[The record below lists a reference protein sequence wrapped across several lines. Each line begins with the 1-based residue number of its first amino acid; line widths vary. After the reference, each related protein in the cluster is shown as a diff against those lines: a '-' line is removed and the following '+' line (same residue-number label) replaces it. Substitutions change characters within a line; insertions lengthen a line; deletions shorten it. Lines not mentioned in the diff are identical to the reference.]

1 MSEYF
6 FLTNVGNEI
15 VNTINISRFTSNRRS
30 LSNNE
35 VDFKVGIYI
44 QKNDSVEWQK
54 IDELKFNN
62 SNNIKLSSSDYNLA
76 LGQLAVVIPCSIEFD
91 LEDTYDV
98 LPSPISRKIDFS
110 PVAER
115 AAIYF
120 KKEKAFSSYQG
131 EFPYQ
136 MSRIKGSF
144 LTFDPLIKNR
154 NESIKTKMVLINI
167 HSKKLNEKEL
177 FTLNIAD
184 STTKE
189 VLQSASYVHNSACVL
204 DVKSTHMNEL
214 CFYSRHTLGIPI
226 FISYDDNGYLSAEH
240 NHPPSEYFY
249 HNKIDGQKVL
259 KQNWFNQLP

>member
-136 MSRIKGSF
+136 MSRIKG
-144 LTFDPLIKNR
+144 TFIAFDSLMHCTNKNI
-154 NESIKTKMVLINI
+154 NTKMAFINI
-167 HSKKLNEKEL
+167 HSKRLLKKQV
-177 FTLNIAD
+177 FHLNINN
-184 STTKE
+184 SNSKE
-189 VLQSASYVHNSACVL
+189 RIVSNKYVHNSACIVDIPIHNDL
-204 DVKSTHMNEL
+204 EI
-214 CFYSRHTLGIPI
+214 FAYSKDSLGIPI
-226 FISYDDNGYLSAEH
+226 FISYNNLGYLSVEH
-240 NHPPSEYFY
+240 SHPPSELFLN
-249 HNKIDGQKVL
+249 NKFKGQHLL
-259 KQNWFNQLP
+259 KQNWLSKLP